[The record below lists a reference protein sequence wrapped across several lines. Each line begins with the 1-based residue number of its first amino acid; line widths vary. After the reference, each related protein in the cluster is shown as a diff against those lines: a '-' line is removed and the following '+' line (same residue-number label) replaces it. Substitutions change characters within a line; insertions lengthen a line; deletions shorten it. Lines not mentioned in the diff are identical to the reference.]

1 MADYPRILGHHG
13 SESACGDDASVHRFF
28 RPRKKVGHEFFLRHY
43 LSLSLSLPPRPSHP
57 YTLSCPT
64 SQRNPHN
71 DRPLT
76 SACRPID
83 LLPLSLTTLL
93 TRRIIRINSRFEE
106 EGKSKR
112 RSLKERRRHFLDRHS
127 LFRAMYLKKRGIFLV
142 SRQRNSVFFEF
153 KMNCI
158 LR

>member
-1 MADYPRILGHHG
+1 MEAKVRAATTHPSIVSFAPERKW
-13 SESACGDDASVHRFF
+13 VTNFF
-28 RPRKKVGHEFFLRHY
+28 Y
-43 LSLSLSLPPRPSHP
+43 AITSLSLSLPPRPSHP

-106 EGKSKR
+106 ERKSRR
-112 RSLKERRRHFLDRHS
+112 RSLKERKKHFLDSYS
-127 LFRAMYLKKRGIFLV
+127 LFRAMYLKKRGTFLV

>member
-1 MADYPRILGHHG
+1 MEAKVRAATTHPSIVSFAPERKW
-13 SESACGDDASVHRFF
+13 VTNFF
-28 RPRKKVGHEFFLRHY
+28 Y
-43 LSLSLSLPPRPSHP
+43 AITSLSLSLPPRPSHP